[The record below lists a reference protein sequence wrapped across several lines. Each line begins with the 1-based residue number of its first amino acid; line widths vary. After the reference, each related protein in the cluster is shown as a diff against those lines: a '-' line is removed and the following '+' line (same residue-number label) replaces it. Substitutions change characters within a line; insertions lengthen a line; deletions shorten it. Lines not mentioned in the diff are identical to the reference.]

1 MQLCVYLSMTRTRRQ
16 AILKDILSS
25 AAASTQ
31 EALVNGLA
39 KEGIEVT
46 QATVSRDLAAIGAV
60 RGPSGYHL
68 PVAPN
73 QPADKQGDTTQL
85 HPVLRDHVIRI
96 SPAASIVVIHTAPGH
111 ANFVASEIDA
121 VRPTNMVGCLAG
133 DDTIFIATPSNKAAT
148 TLAQQLSQAIEGDA

>member
-1 MQLCVYLSMTRTRRQ
+1 MTRIRRH

-39 KEGIEVT
+39 SEGIEVT

-60 RGPSGYHL
+60 RGPDGYRL
-68 PVAPN
+68 PN

-121 VRPTNMVGCLAG
+121 VRPAGMVGCLAG

-148 TLAQQLSQAIEGDA
+148 TLAQQLSQATEVDT

>member
-1 MQLCVYLSMTRTRRQ
+1 MARIRRH

-39 KEGIEVT
+39 QEGIEVT

-60 RGPSGYHL
+60 RGPNGYRL
-68 PVAPN
+68 PDA
-73 QPADKQGDTTQL
+73 AAHTAEKQGDTTQL

-121 VRPTNMVGCLAG
+121 VRPPDMVGCLAG

-148 TLAQQLSQAIEGDA
+148 ALAQQLSNATEVIT

>member
-1 MQLCVYLSMTRTRRQ
+1 MTRTRRQ

-60 RGPSGYHL
+60 RGPNGYHL
-68 PVAPN
+68 PDAPN

-111 ANFVASEIDA
+111 ANFVASEFDA